1 MKIKCPRC
9 VLIAENDPATG
20 SIIRLG
26 TYYRSSDQKYIRR
39 WLCKVCRRSF
49 SSATGD
55 PCFNQKKRQ
64 LNALIFEALCS
75 TNSQRRTAINL
86 SCNRK
91 TVVRKFLFLAMQAE
105 AEFSEMNRARSL
117 VSQVQFDDMESHE
130 HTKLKPVSMTVA
142 VTPERFV
149 IGLAVAEMPCARNT
163 FALAEKKY
171 GQRKDQRQPARIK
184 MLRELLPFVK
194 ADAIFTS
201 DQNPHY
207 PKVLRNVFPLSQ
219 HVAVKGRKLRLNGQ
233 GELKVGPRDPL
244 FALNHTA
251 AMFRANVNRLIRKTW
266 CTTKKMERLRAHM
279 VLYAVYHN
287 RMRAAQIQKEEQ
299 NVRTSIAAA

>member
-9 VLIAENDPATG
+9 VLLAKNSPPTG

-26 TYYRSSDQKYIRR
+26 SYYRSSDQKYIRR
-39 WLCKVCRRSF
+39 WLCKACRRSF

-64 LNALIFEALCS
+64 LNPLIFEALSS
-75 TNSQRRTAINL
+75 TNSQRRIAINL
-86 SCNRK
+86 TCNRK
-91 TVVRKFLFLAMQAE
+91 TIVRKFLFLASQAE
-105 AEFSEMNRARSL
+105 AEFNEMNRARSL

-130 HTKLKPVSMTVA
+130 HTKYKPVSMTVA

-171 GQRKDQRQPARIK
+171 GRRKDQRQPARLK
-184 MLRELLPFVK
+184 MLRGLLPFVK
-194 ADAIFTS
+194 ADATFTS
-201 DQNPHY
+201 DQNPNY
-207 PKVLRNVFPLSQ
+207 PKGLRNVFPLAR
-219 HVAVKGRKLRLNGQ
+219 HIAVKGRKPRLNGQ
-233 GELKVGPRDPL
+233 GELKIGPRDPL

-266 CTTKKMERLRAHM
+266 CTTKKMERLQANLI
-279 VLYAVYHN
+279 LYAVYHN
-287 RMRAAQIQKEEQ
+287 RRVAAQIQKEEQ
-299 NVRTSIAAA
+299 RARTSNAAA